1 MLDGVEGFDAKIDNY
16 FTPNSKAVKSA
27 QASLTKADDVIT
39 GQDALENTMNYKL
52 KMNKVE
58 RELLPSEIMAMSEE
72 DIQKLSPDLQQ
83 AVRKFRA
90 EHGLQESK
98 VNKLRQRLNE
108 LRGVYV

>member
-1 MLDGVEGFDAKIDNY
+1 
-16 FTPNSKAVKSA
+16 
-27 QASLTKADDVIT
+27 
-39 GQDALENTMNYKL
+39 MNYKL

-72 DIQKLSPDLQQ
+72 DIQKLSPDLQK
-83 AVRKFRA
+83 AVRDFRTK
-90 EHGLQESK
+90 EGLKENK